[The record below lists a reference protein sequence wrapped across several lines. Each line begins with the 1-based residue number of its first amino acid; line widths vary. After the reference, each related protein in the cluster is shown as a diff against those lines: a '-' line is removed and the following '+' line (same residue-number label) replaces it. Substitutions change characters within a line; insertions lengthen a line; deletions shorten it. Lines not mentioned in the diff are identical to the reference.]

1 MSLHLDRI
9 LYTRQTGGMK
19 TVSYT
24 DARNQL
30 AQLIASA
37 SDDREPVTITRNGA
51 AAAVLVDAAE
61 WSSIQETLRLLASPA
76 NARRLRKGLR
86 EFAGGGFS
94 AAPAA
99 KPAARRR
106 GR

>member
-1 MSLHLDRI
+1 MDPSIDRI
-9 LYTRQTGGMK
+9 LYTRQTDGMK

-30 AQLIASA
+30 AQLIATA

-86 EFAGGGFS
+86 EFAAGGFTS
-94 AAPAA
+94 APAA
-99 KPAARRR
+99 KPAGRRR
-106 GR
+106 AR

>member
-1 MSLHLDRI
+1 VKAHIDRI
-9 LYTRQTGGMK
+9 LYASQTDGMK

-30 AQLIASA
+30 AQLMATA

-51 AAAVLVDAAE
+51 AAAVLIDAAE

-76 NARRLRKGLR
+76 NAKRLHKGLR
-86 EFAGGGFS
+86 EFTAGKFTERR
-94 AAPAA
+94 PA
-99 KPAARRR
+99 KIRRR
-106 GR
+106 

>member
-1 MSLHLDRI
+1 MADHIDRI
-9 LYTRQTGGMK
+9 LYSWQTGDMK

-30 AQLIASA
+30 AALIAAA

-61 WSSIQETLRLLASPA
+61 WSSIQETLHLLASPA
-76 NARRLRKGLR
+76 NAGRLRKGLR
-86 EFAGGGFS
+86 EFAAGKFA
-94 AAPAA
+94 AAPADKHVRA
-99 KPAARRR
+99 RR

>member
-1 MSLHLDRI
+1 MENHIDRI
-9 LYTRQTGGMK
+9 LYIKQTGGMK

-30 AQLIASA
+30 AALIAAA

-61 WSSIQETLRLLASPA
+61 WSSIQETLHLLAAPA
-76 NARRLRKGLR
+76 NASRLRKGLR
-86 EFAGGGFS
+86 EFAS
-94 AAPAA
+94 AKFKPAPAGKA
-99 KPAARRR
+99 PR

>member
-1 MSLHLDRI
+1 MDASIDRI
-9 LYTRQTGGMK
+9 LYSRQTGGMK

-30 AQLIASA
+30 AQLMAAA

-61 WSSIQETLRLLASPA
+61 WSSIQETLHLLASPA

-94 AAPAA
+94 AAPAS

-106 GR
+106 AR